1 MVVFPSVKTWI
12 LLSIG
17 LCCCL
22 LSIKYLI
29 KESAQTDHILCAV
42 ASLLQSI
49 CICISSSYL
58 FCNASRPIV
67 CGMFYVSSRERCS
80 ERIVWQRSVG
90 ILYQDTVSSHTNS
103 ESNLRI
109 GNGRCRESKVPRM
122 YANSHKLGIV
132 VVLTR
137 SSSSRSRCDWTDC
150 WRDSVGTDEIGI
162 LDFRM
167 SKHSANPLTDQF
179 WNLPN
184 PLWRIAGN
192 VSERRKMENGNKRQ
206 FYDISRLGRLII
218 KYSFIFAS
226 REDLSLLEKL
236 FKWIFFF
243 VIAFLLSY
251 HTASAIFVVFFN

>member
-1 MVVFPSVKTWI
+1 
-12 LLSIG
+12 
-17 LCCCL
+17 
-22 LSIKYLI
+22 
-29 KESAQTDHILCAV
+29 
-42 ASLLQSI
+42 
-49 CICISSSYL
+49 
-58 FCNASRPIV
+58 
-67 CGMFYVSSRERCS
+67 MFYVSSCERCS

-150 WRDSVGTDEIGI
+150 WRDSVSTDEIGI

-192 VSERRKMENGNKRQ
+192 VLERRKMENRNKRQ
-206 FYDISRLGRLII
+206 FYDISRLGYLII

-236 FKWIFFF
+236 FKWTF
-243 VIAFLLSY
+243 FLLLLFCYRIILRMLYSSFSLINRTLLFRY
-251 HTASAIFVVFFN
+251 LHYYLANLIFKKNWDTKHFRYYIFHDNFFHLFYNMIFILHLICFHNFDYLYFLSSCF